1 MSMPLN
7 PWLIQISRCCL
18 RASHTPSTT
27 WAAPRIL
34 IRSGS
39 STNHIAIL
47 RVLLG
52 PTTHSRE
59 CSLGARNS
67 MSPSPTVIIAKA
79 SMSLLFHTA
88 LFSFLFLCCT
98 KKLADTSF
106 YDQYSQSVRKRQTA
120 SATVVSGTRIGARS
134 GVKVLIIGATGATGQ
149 ILMRE
154 ALAQDH
160 EVTALARNPSA
171 LAPEDHRLRV
181 LQGNALDVSS
191 VEAAVAGQD
200 AVLSALGTRSA
211 RPTTLFSESTHN
223 VISAMNKHG
232 VRRLVCITGVGVG
245 DSKGHVGFL
254 YDRIMLPFVVK
265 NIYEDKTRQEE
276 AIKQSDLDWVIVR
289 PARLTDESTKGEYNV
304 FLGGS
309 YTAKTISR
317 ADVAAFMLAQLTD
330 DTYVHKMPVVSY

>member
-1 MSMPLN
+1 
-7 PWLIQISRCCL
+7 
-18 RASHTPSTT
+18 
-27 WAAPRIL
+27 
-34 IRSGS
+34 
-39 STNHIAIL
+39 
-47 RVLLG
+47 
-52 PTTHSRE
+52 
-59 CSLGARNS
+59 
-67 MSPSPTVIIAKA
+67 
-79 SMSLLFHTA
+79 
-88 LFSFLFLCCT
+88 
-98 KKLADTSF
+98 
-106 YDQYSQSVRKRQTA
+106 VR
-120 SATVVSGTRIGARS
+120 

-154 ALAQDH
+154 ALAQGH

-171 LAPEDHRLRV
+171 VAPEDPRLRV
-181 LQGNALDVSS
+181 LQGNALDTSS
-191 VEAAVAGQD
+191 VGAAVAGQD

-223 VISAMNKHG
+223 IISAMNKHG
-232 VRRLVCITGVGVG
+232 VRRLVCITGIGAG

-289 PARLTDESTKGEYNV
+289 PARLTDEPAKGEYNV

-317 ADVAAFMLAQLTD
+317 ADVVSFMLAQLTD
-330 DTYVHKMPVVSY
+330 DTYMHKMPVISY